1 MKLIKDQKKATITEK
16 SCKKCNILKPIINYC
31 KKTASADGFQ
41 SWCKQC
47 TALCKKAT
55 NILI

>member
-31 KKTASADGFQ
+31 KKQLQQMVFNLGVNNVLINQ
-41 SWCKQC
+41 
-47 TALCKKAT
+47 KK
-55 NILI
+55 LIIH